1 MPDETLTLDSNP
13 EFYKRKFDLVLVE
26 QIAKRVT
33 QPATTMVTRQV
44 LWGGRKRVRWG
55 AAAVEVVPVI
65 ADDTAAA
72 VAANVADLSKID
84 ERWRTVD
91 LINKTDWTDP
101 SAYN

>member
-1 MPDETLTLDSNP
+1 M
-13 EFYKRKFDLVLVE
+13 
-26 QIAKRVT
+26 
-33 QPATTMVTRQV
+33 TTTVTRQV
-44 LWGGRKRVRWG
+44 LWGGRKRVRWD

-65 ADDTAAA
+65 ADDTAAAVA